1 MKEIRNKVIMS
12 ALVLAFAIIATI
24 GTTFAWFTISN
35 TVQVTSLELNV
46 KAENNLLIRVWD
58 NDIPSLNPND
68 YKTTLTVADILA
80 SSQYSGFADYRI
92 TPSTA
97 LNGTTLN
104 AKALN
109 VFSDVATR
117 EYSPAIGNSTA
128 GHFIELKFWVMVQ
141 TGEVAG
147 KTLGM
152 KDIVITAGNVLPTQ
166 DQVVQATFLAAWLE
180 SGSAEIYRKDFADYS
195 FTFMVGQS
203 GHSTTL
209 FNRLNEQQAGL
220 ENDLVAL
227 HVDYLDSNLGTLL
240 DTTPQLLTIRIYVE
254 GWDTEANNNI
264 IASLF
269 NISFV
274 LEIK

>member
-68 YKTTLTVADILA
+68 YKTTLTVADILT